1 MQNST
6 SDSKAPADP
15 TNPSQPAGLSEG
27 EFLAAHAAA
36 ARGKFTDRLQQLQD
50 HLKDCADVPAWTRK
64 YPWPSLGI
72 AAALGFLAG
81 TAVTGKRS
89 KPNLD
94 DLLAEALAA
103 KAATAASTVPKPSMM
118 AGLVG
123 QLVGSLIGALEG
135 AIAGAFSSK
144 MAAANTPEQNGAAEA
159 TDSGSDSAKPDDPA

>member
-15 TNPSQPAGLSEG
+15 THPSQPAGKSES
-27 EFLAAHAAA
+27 EFLAAQAAA
-36 ARGKFTDRLQQLQD
+36 AKGKFTDRLQQLQE

-94 DLLAEALAA
+94 DLLNEALAA
-103 KAATAASTVPKPSMM
+103 KVATAASTAPKPSMF
-118 AGLVG
+118 AGLAS
-123 QLVGSLIGALEG
+123 QLMGSLIGALEG

-144 MAAANTPEQNGAAEA
+144 MAAANPPEQNGAAAA
-159 TDSGSDSAKPDDPA
+159 TDSATDSPQT